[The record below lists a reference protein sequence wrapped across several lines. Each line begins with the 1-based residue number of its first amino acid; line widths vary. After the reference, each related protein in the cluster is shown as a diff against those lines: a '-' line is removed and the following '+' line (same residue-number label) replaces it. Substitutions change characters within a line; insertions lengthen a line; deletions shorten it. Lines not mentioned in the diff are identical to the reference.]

1 MLNRLP
7 STSGRVTRV
16 ASRDRDIHTI
26 RAIDRVSGTRRVGS
40 LFHKWRV
47 PPPGRDDVISPAP
60 DAQARGSPVAVR
72 SAALS
77 PRRAA
82 APALRCPRRP
92 CALARASPRRSA
104 RFTRK
109 NARTPTQRRA
119 LLPTGDVRGSSPG
132 MPVQHAVKET
142 VLDRCFSFSRQSGRC
157 RWLRRCGRRP
167 PALASACSRNT
178 FWQVAIGASLGKTMA
193 DMDWRWMSTRGRLCC
208 ALVCHLPPLL
218 SMAHTRKG
226 SK

>member
-16 ASRDRDIHTI
+16 WAVAALGDRG
-26 RAIDRVSGTRRVGS
+26 VWPLSGTGRVGS

-193 DMDWRWMSTRGRLCC
+193 ARGRLCC

>member
-16 ASRDRDIHTI
+16 WAVAALGDRG
-26 RAIDRVSGTRRVGS
+26 VWPLSGTGRVGS

-178 FWQVAIGASLGKTMA
+178 FWQVAIGASRGKTTT
-193 DMDWRWMSTRGRLCC
+193 DRIGVGC
-208 ALVCHLPPLL
+208 ARPGPALLRAGVPSPPLL

>member
-1 MLNRLP
+1 MVCVNCVFISHS
-7 STSGRVTRV
+7 STREHVQ
-16 ASRDRDIHTI
+16 SRAPGIEDKGHHVFC
-26 RAIDRVSGTRRVGS
+26 AVVGA
-40 LFHKWRV
+40 R
-47 PPPGRDDVISPAP
+47 P
-60 DAQARGSPVAVR
+60 DLRTTPVR

-82 APALRCPRRP
+82 APALRCP
-92 CALARASPRRSA
+92 RASPRRSA